1 LKAILGVMQVT
12 TEQSTSI
19 EHQNVPQAHRGLHD
33 FLYSAEDEHSALVP
47 EAPAIKINS
56 DNTDSWCEAIA
67 LEAWCA
73 ETAEAKVAGVYA
85 VLDGDRQTQ
94 YIGYSRNVTLS
105 LKSHLTQHGAQTC
118 AFVKVQ
124 PFKFPKREEMEQL
137 RDTWIA
143 ELPQPPSGN
152 ADTSGT
158 WAGTVKDAA
167 SQTMSPAERK
177 AYEEKKLKLR
187 RAMADGT
194 LHQEAPQALT
204 DAERQQALEAAVEGD
219 NWSAVIQ
226 EQTQDTHRA

>member
-1 LKAILGVMQVT
+1 MQVT

-47 EAPAIKINS
+47 EAPAIEINS
-56 DNTDSWCEAIA
+56 DNMIA

-73 ETAEAKVAGVYA
+73 ETAEAKVAGVYV

-105 LKSHLTQHGAQTC
+105 LKSHLTQHGADTC

-137 RDTWIA
+137 RDAWIA
-143 ELPQPPSGN
+143 ELPQTPPGN

-167 SQTMSPAERK
+167 SQTMSSAERE
-177 AYEEKKLKLR
+177 AYEAKKLKLR

-204 DAERQQALEAAVEGD
+204 DAECQQALEAAVEGD
-219 NWSAVIQ
+219 NWSAVIR
-226 EQTQDTHRA
+226 EQTQDTQAV

>member
-1 LKAILGVMQVT
+1 MQVT
-12 TEQSTSI
+12 PEPSTSI

-33 FLYSAEDEHSALVP
+33 FLYSSDDEHSISASETPTL
-47 EAPAIKINS
+47 EINS
-56 DNTDSWCEAIA
+56 DNTISV
-67 LEAWCA
+67 EAWCE

-105 LKSHLTQHGAQTC
+105 LKSHLTQHGANTC

-137 RDTWIA
+137 RDAWIA
-143 ELPQPPSGN
+143 ELPQTPPGN
-152 ADTSGT
+152 VDTSGA

-167 SQTMSPAERK
+167 SQTMSPAERE

-194 LHQEAPQALT
+194 LHQETSQALT

-219 NWSAVIQ
+219 NWSAVIR
-226 EQTQDTHRA
+226 EQTQDTRAV

>member
-1 LKAILGVMQVT
+1 LKAIAGEMQVT
-12 TEQSTSI
+12 TEPSTSI

-33 FLYSAEDEHSALVP
+33 FLYSSEDEHSVAAP
-47 EAPAIKINS
+47 ETPNLEINS
-56 DNTDSWCEAIA
+56 ESAIA

-73 ETAEAKVAGVYA
+73 DTAETKVAGVYA
-85 VLDGDRQTQ
+85 VLNHDRQTQ

-118 AFVKVQ
+118 AFVKAQ

-137 RDTWIA
+137 RDAWIA

-152 ADTSGT
+152 ADTSGA

-167 SQTMSPAERK
+167 SQTMSPTERE

-194 LHQEAPQALT
+194 LHQEAPQAQT

-219 NWSAVIQ
+219 NWSAVIR
-226 EQTQDTHRA
+226 EQTQDTQSV

>member
-1 LKAILGVMQVT
+1 MQVT
-12 TEQSTSI
+12 PEPSTSI

-33 FLYSAEDEHSALVP
+33 FLYSSDNEHSISAP
-47 EAPAIKINS
+47 EAPALEINS
-56 DNTDSWCEAIA
+56 ESAVD
-67 LEAWCA
+67 LETWCA

-85 VLDGDRQTQ
+85 VLDRDRQTQ

-105 LKSHLTQHGAQTC
+105 LKSHLTQHGADTC

-137 RDTWIA
+137 RDAWIA

-167 SQTMSPAERK
+167 SQTMSLAERE

-194 LHQEAPQALT
+194 LHQETPQAQT
-204 DAERQQALEAAVEGD
+204 DAERQQALEAAVEND
-219 NWSAVIQ
+219 NWSVVIQ

>member
-1 LKAILGVMQVT
+1 MQVT
-12 TEQSTSI
+12 PDPTTSI

-33 FLYSAEDEHSALVP
+33 FLYSSDDEHSISAP
-47 EAPAIKINS
+47 ETPKLEINS
-56 DNTDSWCEAIA
+56 DNVIA

-85 VLDGDRQTQ
+85 VLNCDRQTQ

-105 LKSHLTQHGAQTC
+105 LKSHLTQHGPQICT
-118 AFVKVQ
+118 FVKVQ

-143 ELPQPPSGN
+143 ELPQTPPGN

-167 SQTMSPAERK
+167 SQTMSPAERE

-219 NWSAVIQ
+219 NWSAVIR
-226 EQTQDTHRA
+226 EQTQDTQAV

>member
-33 FLYSAEDEHSALVP
+33 FLYSSDDEHSISAA
-47 EAPAIKINS
+47 EAPSLEINS
-56 DNTDSWCEAIA
+56 DNTIA
-67 LEAWCA
+67 LETWCA

-85 VLDGDRQTQ
+85 VLDRDRQTQ

-105 LKSHLTQHGAQTC
+105 LKSHLAQHGADTC
-118 AFVKVQ
+118 TFVKVQ

-137 RDTWIA
+137 RDAWIA
-143 ELPQPPSGN
+143 ELPQTPSGN
-152 ADTSGT
+152 SDTSGT

-167 SQTMSPAERK
+167 SQTMSPAERE

-194 LHQEAPQALT
+194 LHQEAPQTQT
-204 DAERQQALEAAVEGD
+204 DTERQQELETAVEGD
-219 NWSAVIQ
+219 NWSAVIR
-226 EQTQDTHRA
+226 EQTQDTQAV

>member
-1 LKAILGVMQVT
+1 MQVT

-33 FLYSAEDEHSALVP
+33 FLYSAEDEHSAVVP
-47 EAPAIKINS
+47 ETPAIEINLG
-56 DNTDSWCEAIA
+56 NTIA

-85 VLDGDRQTQ
+85 VLDSDRQTQ

-137 RDTWIA
+137 RDAWIA

-152 ADTSGT
+152 TDTSGT

-167 SQTMSPAERK
+167 SQTMSPAERE

-194 LHQEAPQALT
+194 LHQEAPHAQT

-219 NWSAVIQ
+219 NWSAVIR
-226 EQTQDTHRA
+226 EQTQDTQAI

>member
-1 LKAILGVMQVT
+1 MQVT
-12 TEQSTSI
+12 TDHSTSI

-33 FLYSAEDEHSALVP
+33 FLYSSEDEHSVAAS
-47 EAPAIKINS
+47 EAPAIEINS
-56 DNTDSWCEAIA
+56 ESAVTS

-73 ETAEAKVAGVYA
+73 DTAEAKVAGVYA
-85 VLDGDRQTQ
+85 VLNQERQTQ
-94 YIGYSRNVTLS
+94 YIGYSRNVSLS
-105 LKSHLTQHGAQTC
+105 LKSHLTQHGEQTC

-137 RDTWIA
+137 RDAWIA
-143 ELPQPPSGN
+143 ELPQTPAGN

-167 SQTMSPAERK
+167 SQTMSPAERE

-194 LHQEAPQALT
+194 LHQETAQT
-204 DAERQQALEAAVEGD
+204 DAQRQQALESAVEND
-219 NWSAVIQ
+219 NWSAVIR
-226 EQTQDTHRA
+226 EQTQDTQSI

>member
-1 LKAILGVMQVT
+1 MQVT

-33 FLYSAEDEHSALVP
+33 FLYSSDDEHSAVAL
-47 EAPAIKINS
+47 EAPTLEV
-56 DNTDSWCEAIA
+56 NTDDAIA

-85 VLDGDRQTQ
+85 VLDGDHQTQ

-105 LKSHLTQHGAQTC
+105 LKSHLAQHGVQTC

-137 RDTWIA
+137 RDAWIA

-167 SQTMSPAERK
+167 SQTMSPAERE

-194 LHQEAPQALT
+194 LHQEAPHAQT
-204 DAERQQALEAAVEGD
+204 DAQRQQALEAAVEGD

-226 EQTQDTHRA
+226 EQTQDTQAQSTH

>member
-1 LKAILGVMQVT
+1 MIESHSWSDQVST
-12 TEQSTSI
+12 NHSTSI
-19 EHQNVPQAHRGLHD
+19 EHQNVPQAHQGLHD
-33 FLYSAEDEHSALVP
+33 FLYSSDDEHSAVAP
-47 EAPAIKINS
+47 EAPTVEINS
-56 DNTDSWCEAIA
+56 ENAVE
-67 LEAWCA
+67 LENWCA

-105 LKSHLTQHGAQTC
+105 LKSHLTQHGANTC

-137 RDTWIA
+137 RDVWIA
-143 ELPQPPSGN
+143 ELPHTPSGN

-167 SQTMSPAERK
+167 SQTMSPAERE

-194 LHQEAPQALT
+194 LHQEAPQAQT
-204 DAERQQALEAAVEGD
+204 EAERQQALEAAVEGD
-219 NWSAVIQ
+219 NWSAVIR
-226 EQTQDTHRA
+226 EQTQDTQPI